1 MYNIKEILNNPLLFE
16 VVTKKIFDAVDEDG
30 SGRISEDELH
40 AILGSLA
47 QDFGLERPTVTE
59 TEEIL
64 SIVDVDRSGLI
75 DFVEFKKFFK
85 KVLKAIRDDDNKK
98 PVQELDE
105 EAEFQDEE
113 DDEFS
118 RRDNY
123 FIILKN
129 NM

>member
-1 MYNIKEILNNPLLFE
+1 MYNIKELLTNPILLD

-47 QDFGLERPTVTE
+47 EDFGFERPTVAE

-64 SIVDVDRSGLI
+64 SLIDVDRSGLI
-75 DFVEFKKFFK
+75 DFTEFKRFFK

-98 PVQELDE
+98 THDLENENGKDE
-105 EAEFQDEE
+105 IEDLEEF
-113 DDEFS
+113 
-118 RRDNY
+118 N
-123 FIILKN
+123 
-129 NM
+129 